1 MKKNKMNLI
10 LSAALLCAVCIISA
24 CSAAGKVTPV
34 PSQTPA
40 AAGVEKSDLFKPD
53 EEGNLRILSE
63 SLTTEKISFIRPSED
78 SKLELLA
85 RKDGDG
91 NVRIALGTCQSCNGS
106 PMAYYTQTGDL
117 LRCNNCGQ
125 TFPISVV
132 DHPGGGCHPIMI
144 DEKLIKEIEGGILLN
159 MDELKIYEP
168 LFAKVAEH

>member
-1 MKKNKMNLI
+1 
-10 LSAALLCAVCIISA
+10 
-24 CSAAGKVTPV
+24 
-34 PSQTPA
+34 
-40 AAGVEKSDLFKPD
+40 
-53 EEGNLRILSE
+53 
-63 SLTTEKISFIRPSED
+63 
-78 SKLELLA
+78 
-85 RKDGDG
+85 
-91 NVRIALGTCQSCNGS
+91 
-106 PMAYYTQTGDL
+106 MAYYTQTGDL